1 MKKIGFM
8 SHWISFQLQWLHW
21 SFATATMKEKF
32 MKTNKAI
39 DELPLFDITDFLL
52 TGEDVSEYLRQ
63 VIADRDANELVDAM
77 RYIDRSVG
85 MAEITKATGMT
96 SADLLAAMPKMAEI
110 HPGEILHKEFMKP
123 RRITARKM
131 SLAISLTAIQIIEIS
146 SGRQPITSG
155 ISLQLGKFFSMD
167 PSFWMNLQSEYD
179 SRMSKRTLQ
188 RMPSEAISTKDI
200 STWI

>member
-1 MKKIGFM
+1 M
-8 SHWISFQLQWLHW
+8 
-21 SFATATMKEKF
+21 T
-32 MKTNKAI
+32 TNKAI

-131 SLAISLTAIQIIEIS
+131 SLAISLTAIQIIEITA
-146 SGRQPITSG
+146 GRQPITSE
-155 ISLQLGKFFSMD
+155 ISMQLGKFFSMN

-179 SRMSKRTLQ
+179 SRMSKRKLQ

-200 STWI
+200 ST